1 MAVREP
7 RSHIAQET
15 VVILDFGA
23 QYSQLIARRV
33 REEQVYSEVLPY
45 DAPWEEIERRNPAAF
60 ILTGGPESVVAPGAP
75 HLPQALLDSGK
86 PILGICYGMQ
96 ELARAAGGTV
106 VPGETREFG
115 KAELVVDAVHSEI
128 FDAVPGHSQAWMSH
142 GDTVVDLPSG
152 FVPLAHTGACA
163 LAAMGNPERGWYGVQ
178 FHPEVRHTE
187 YGRTVLHNFLRK
199 VAGLKQTWE
208 MSSFVDR
215 AIDQI
220 KMQAGGDEAIC
231 ALSGGVDSAVA
242 ASLVARAIGTKL
254 TCIFVDH
261 GLLRENEAQ
270 EVINTFRDVLHLNLI
285 AVDARKRFLDA
296 LAGVVDPEEKRK
308 IIGREFIAV
317 FEEHAKNLR
326 NVRYLVQGTLY
337 PDVIESKTPQS
348 KAGAKIKTHHNVGG
362 LPERMHLRLIEPLR
376 LLFKD
381 EVRALGK
388 ELGLPD
394 AIVSRQP
401 FPGPGLAVRVL
412 GAVSEERLEILRR
425 ADAIAR
431 EEIKRGADQ
440 EPWQYFAVLTPLQ
453 SVGVMGDGRTY
464 ANLVAI
470 RAVSSEDGM
479 TADWSRL
486 PYAVLQRIST
496 RIVNEVPGVNR
507 VVYDITSKPP
517 ATIEWE

>member
-1 MAVREP
+1 MAVHEP
-7 RSHIAQET
+7 RSEVAQET

-60 ILTGGPESVVAPGAP
+60 ILTGGPESATAPGAP
-75 HLPQALLDSGK
+75 HIPEAVLASGK

-106 VPGETREFG
+106 VPNEIREFG
-115 KAELVVDAVHSEI
+115 KTELVVDAVHAQI
-128 FDAVPGHSQAWMSH
+128 FDGVPGHSQAWMSH
-142 GDTVVDLPSG
+142 GDTVVEMPKG
-152 FVPLAHTGACA
+152 FTALAHTDSCA
-163 LAAMGNPERGWYGVQ
+163 VAAMGDLERGWYGVQ
-178 FHPEVRHTE
+178 FHPEVRHTDH
-187 YGRTVLHNFLRK
+187 GRAVLHNFLRK
-199 VAGLKQTWE
+199 VAGLKQNWA
-208 MSSFVDR
+208 MSSF
-215 AIDQI
+215 IDSAVERI
-220 KMQAGGDEAIC
+220 KDQVGDDDALC

-242 ASLVARAIGTKL
+242 ATLVARAIGTNL
-254 TCIFVDH
+254 TCVCVDH
-261 GLLRENEAQ
+261 GLLREGEAE
-270 EVINTFRDVLHLNLI
+270 EVVATFRDVLHLNLI
-285 AVDARKRFLDA
+285 AVDASKRFLKA
-296 LAGVVDPEEKRK
+296 LDGVVDPEQKRK

-317 FEEHAKNLR
+317 FEEHARDLR
-326 NVRYLVQGTLY
+326 NVKWLVQGTLY

-362 LPERMHLRLIEPLR
+362 LPERMHLGLVEPLR

-381 EVRALGK
+381 EVRALGR
-388 ELGLPD
+388 ELGLPEP
-394 AIVSRQP
+394 IVARQP

-412 GAVSEERLEILRR
+412 GAITEERLAVLRR
-425 ADAIAR
+425 CDAIAR
-431 EEIKRGADQ
+431 EEIKHGANP

-453 SVGVMGDGRTY
+453 SVGVMGDFRTY
-464 ANLVAI
+464 SNMVAI

-486 PYAVLQRIST
+486 PYEALQRIST
-496 RIVNEVPGVNR
+496 RIVNEVGGVNR

>member
-1 MAVREP
+1 MAVHEP
-7 RSHIAQET
+7 RSEIAQET

-33 REEQVYSEVLPY
+33 REEQVYSEVLPF
-45 DAPWEEIERRNPAAF
+45 DTPWEEIERRNPAAF
-60 ILTGGPESVVAPGAP
+60 ILTGGPESVIAAGAP
-75 HLPQALLDSGK
+75 HIPEAVLASGK

-96 ELARAAGGTV
+96 ELARAAGGSV
-106 VPGETREFG
+106 VPNEIREFG
-115 KAELVVDAVHSEI
+115 KAELVVDAVHAQLFEG
-128 FDAVPGHSQAWMSH
+128 VPGHSQAWMSH
-142 GDTVVDLPSG
+142 GDTVTELPKG
-152 FVPLAHTGACA
+152 FTALAHTSTCA
-163 LAAMGNPERGWYGVQ
+163 VAAMGDLERGWYGVQ

-187 YGRTVLHNFLRK
+187 QGRAVLHNFLRK
-199 VAGLKQTWE
+199 VAGLKQNWA
-208 MSSFVDR
+208 MSSFIDR
-215 AIDQI
+215 AVERI
-220 KMQAGGDEAIC
+220 KAQVGDDDVLC

-242 ASLVARAIGTKL
+242 ATLVARAIGTKL
-254 TCIFVDH
+254 TCVFVDH
-261 GLLRENEAQ
+261 GLLREGEAE
-270 EVINTFRDVLHLNLI
+270 EVVATFRDILHLNLI
-285 AVDARKRFLDA
+285 AVDASARFLKA
-296 LAGVVDPEEKRK
+296 LDGVIDPEEKRK

-317 FEEHAKNLR
+317 FEEHARDLR
-326 NVRYLVQGTLY
+326 NVKWLVQGTLY

-362 LPERMHLRLIEPLR
+362 LPERMHLGLVEPLR

-381 EVRALGK
+381 EVRALGR
-388 ELGLPD
+388 ELGLPQ
-394 AIVSRQP
+394 AIVERQP

-412 GAVSEERLEILRR
+412 GAVTEERLAILRR

-431 EEIKRGADQ
+431 EEIKRGADP

-464 ANLVAI
+464 ANMVAI

-486 PYAVLQRIST
+486 PFEVLQRIST
-496 RIVNEVPGVNR
+496 RIVNEVGGVNR